1 MGKKNLS
8 KSKKLRKQLL
18 AASAAGLVLVS
29 SAASAGTSLVYA
41 AEKNQTATTAEKN
54 TKNSE
59 AISNENTLTQ
69 KQNLTATERKTVN
82 PSNLIG
88 ILEKYY
94 HQHRR
99 IIILGHYQI
108 LCEELLFKLLFQS
121 SNNLVPH

>member
-54 TKNSE
+54 TKNSDRV
-59 AISNENTLTQ
+59 L
-69 KQNLTATERKTVN
+69 KKMTASLILKKRSLIFRERV
-82 PSNLIG
+82 
-88 ILEKYY
+88 
-94 HQHRR
+94 
-99 IIILGHYQI
+99 
-108 LCEELLFKLLFQS
+108 
-121 SNNLVPH
+121 